1 MSQDKPYVSVIM
13 PAYNAEKTIKAC
25 IDSIL
30 DQTYDNYEII
40 VVDNNSK
47 DETKGILQS
56 YKDKISF
63 LTEEKQGSFAARN
76 NGVRNSRGEIL
87 VFIDSDCTVENNWL
101 EKLTEPIRLEAEVA
115 AYGGSVD
122 VEETRWSK
130 MEYLCEES
138 IIDGFSK
145 EGYIEIG
152 DTKNFAITR
161 GVFDDVGGFDESFE
175 WSGDNDF
182 GLRIVEQ
189 DYKIRLAEGAKVKH
203 RFKATLGRI
212 VRNKFRHGFWGVVN
226 YTKHK
231 RSLKNYGWVLSEV
244 KQGVY
249 FLAIS
254 IMMLMAGFLT
264 NAVHQKSLLFLSLVM
279 LLSFIF
285 MIIGANH
292 TTIPILKNGLSDY
305 NIYGLI
311 HSTAWRMGALY
322 YILVN
327 PTVFREIPWKSPFK
341 QD

>member
-1 MSQDKPYVSVIM
+1 MGSIKVSQNKPLISIIVPV
-13 PAYNAEKTIKAC
+13 YNAEKTIKAC
-25 IDSIL
+25 IDSL
-30 DQTYDNYEII
+30 LKQTYDNYEII
-40 VVDNNSK
+40 AVDNNSK

-56 YKDKISF
+56 YNGKIRF

-76 NGVRNSRGEIL
+76 TGVRNSEGEIL
-87 VFIDSDCTVENNWL
+87 AFIDADCIAENKWL
-101 EKLTEPIRLEAEVA
+101 EKLTEPIRVEAEVA
-115 AYGGSVD
+115 AYGSSVD
-122 VEETRWSK
+122 VQETRWSR
-130 MEYLCEES
+130 MEHLYEES
-138 IIDGFSK
+138 IIEGFSK
-145 EGYIEIG
+145 GNYIEMG
-152 DTKNFAITR
+152 DTKNLAITR
-161 GVFDDVGGFDESFE
+161 RLFEDIGGFDESFE
-175 WSGDNDF
+175 WSGDTDF
-182 GLRIVEQ
+182 GLRIVERE
-189 DYKIRLAEGAKVKH
+189 YKIRLTEGAKVKH
-203 RFKATLGRI
+203 HFKATMGRI
-212 VRNKFRHGFWGVVN
+212 VRNKLRHGFWGVAN

-231 RSLKNYGWVLSEV
+231 RSLKNYGLVLSEV

-322 YILVN
+322 YVLVN
-327 PTVFREIPWKSPFK
+327 PSVLREIP
-341 QD
+341 